1 MDSEETNRSVIKLT
15 SSTFKILSTELVTHS
30 GVVWYGDGINKL
42 VILWS
47 EISWD
52 KLSHYIHEEI
62 MYIII
67 IV

>member
-15 SSTFKILSTELVTHS
+15 SSTFKILSTELVTLS